1 MAILTVS
8 REFGSG
14 GREIGRAVAESMG
27 YEYVDREKIHDEI
40 RVAGRDWDEWGKE
53 LDEHCPSIWEKYDWS
68 FRGYGALV
76 QSAIL
81 QYALKDRVVIMG
93 RGGNFLLRDIP
104 HAVRIRV
111 VASLEARIERLM
123 VRDSVDRETARWLAE
138 KTDRGRSRFLYSL
151 YGKHWDDPAE
161 FDFVFKTDVK
171 SLEEI
176 ISSVKDFLLER
187 DQFNTPDS
195 RKILQMRAAAA
206 KVKAG
211 LLTNPSL
218 FVPTLDVHDDGK
230 AIVLQGVVHN
240 PKEHKRIEEAAR
252 KLTGDL
258 PLRCELHYRG

>member
-14 GREIGRAVAESMG
+14 GREVGLAVVESMG
-27 YEYVDREKIHDEI
+27 YEYVDKEKIHDEI

-53 LDEHCPSIWEKYDWS
+53 LDEHCPTIWEKYDWS

-81 QYALKDRVVIMG
+81 HYALKDRVVIMG
-93 RGGNFLLRDIP
+93 RGGNFLLKGIP
-104 HAVRIRV
+104 YAVSIRV
-111 VASLEARIERLM
+111 AASLETRIERIM

-151 YGKHWDDPAE
+151 YGKHWDDPRD

-176 ISSVKDFLLER
+176 ISSVKDLLLER
-187 DQFNTPDS
+187 DRFNTPES
-195 RKILQMRAAAA
+195 RKMLQMRAAAA

-252 KLTGDL
+252 KLAGDL